1 MALALVLLVIADTAV
16 TGYMISRV
24 RMLADRHRSLESR
37 QDDIDKRLVEQAK
50 AVETQGIMVVDLSDD
65 VKRLTARRMFD
76 GGRSGDE

>member
-16 TGYMISRV
+16 TGYMVSRV

-37 QDDIDKRLVEQAK
+37 QDDTDKRLDGQAEVIETQAK
-50 AVETQGIMVVDLSDD
+50 IVVELADD
-65 VKRLTARRMFD
+65 VKRLSGRRNYD